1 MNDLSLSKQRRKQV
15 EWLEAE
21 LNKVPQIDCPIRHY
35 FSPGLYAREI
45 TIPART
51 AIVGA
56 VHTHDSLV
64 ILSAGHMCLA
74 TDAGPVEITAPHT
87 FTCKAGSK
95 NAAVALETS
104 VWTNVFQNTDNETDI
119 DKLAERYTESKA
131 SDLIGGSTNHQL
143 AANKAV
149 ESIEA

>member
-1 MNDLSLSKQRRKQV
+1 MNDLTLRQREKV
-15 EWLEAE
+15 ERLERE
-21 LNKVPQIDCPIRHY
+21 LNKVPQVDCPIRHY

-45 TIPART
+45 TIPAGT
-51 AIVGA
+51 ALVGA

-64 ILSAGHMCLA
+64 ILSAGCMKLV
-74 TDAGPVEITAPHT
+74 TDLGVIVISAPHT
-87 FTCKAGSK
+87 LNCKAGAK
-95 NAAVALETS
+95 NAAVALDTS
-104 VWTNVFQNTDNETDI
+104 VWTNIFPNLDNETDT

-131 SDLIGGSTNHQL
+131 SDLLGGSTNHQL